1 MNIEAEFLNI
11 KNLYQQVNNAYHMT
25 LDFIGTLGVDVAHNF
40 VDLFETEAVAV
51 MSWITAQG
59 SSVTPEATAAINYV
73 TGNYYTS
80 KMLGDIAD
88 TYPIPTEV
96 ATPLFEFAVITDNM
110 LFDNGFMSDPSQSVA
125 TMLYNF
131 FELFCSK
138 LIECDDLQFV
148 NKEGFV
154 LYLNTQ
160 ANYITANDLGGDPVF
175 PREEFRSTYKSVNQI
190 IDTTELKQSES
201 EPVASNSSSS
211 FESVME
217 ELNSLVGLESIKS
230 DVSNLISLVKMQKI
244 REQKGLKTVPVSLH
258 LVFTGNPG
266 TGKTTVARLLAQLY
280 KHIGVLNSGQLIEVD
295 RSGLVA
301 GYVGQTA
308 IKTREKIDQAI
319 GGVLFIDEAYTLAKE
334 GNDYG
339 QEAIDTLLK
348 AMEDKRNQFV
358 VIVAGYTEPMANFI
372 NSNPGLKSRFNKY
385 FFFPDYSDEELVE
398 IFDRMCRQYE
408 YTVTPDAKKLIENEI
423 HEMEDRKGADFA
435 NARDIRNLFENI
447 ITKQATRVSAM
458 NNPSDDEV
466 STITSDDVK

>member
-11 KNLYQQVNNAYHMT
+11 KNLYEKVKNVYKLT
-25 LDFIGTLGVDVAHNF
+25 LNFIGTFGVDVPYNIA
-40 VDLFETEAVAV
+40 DLLETEAVAV
-51 MSWITAQG
+51 MSWITVQG

-80 KMLGDIAD
+80 KMLAEIAEN
-88 TYPIPTEV
+88 YPIPIEQ

-110 LFDNGFMSDPSQSVA
+110 SFNNGFMSDASQSVA

-138 LIECDDLQFV
+138 LINCDDLQYK
-148 NKEGFV
+148 NKEGFIQ
-154 LYLNTQ
+154 YLNTQ
-160 ANYITANDLGGDPVF
+160 ATYITVNDLGGEPVF
-175 PREEFRSTYKSVNQI
+175 PREEFRYPAGSENQRI
-190 IDTTELKQSES
+190 VTADLKQSEKES
-201 EPVASNSSSS
+201 IVSCDTSS

-266 TGKTTVARLLAQLY
+266 TGKTTVARLLALLY
-280 KHIGVLNSGQLIEVD
+280 KHIGVLSNGQLIEVD

-319 GGVLFIDEAYTLAKE
+319 GGVLFIDEAYALAKD
-334 GNDYG
+334 GNDFG

-348 AMEDKRNQFV
+348 AMEDQRNQFV
-358 VIVAGYTEPMANFI
+358 VIVAGYTEPMQNFI

-385 FFFPDYSDEELVE
+385 FFFPDYSEEELVE

-408 YTVTPDAKKLIENEI
+408 YTTTPDAKLLIENEI
-423 HEMEDRKGADFA
+423 HSMEAGKGANFA

-458 NNPSDDEV
+458 NNPTDAEV
-466 STITSDDVK
+466 STITVDDVK